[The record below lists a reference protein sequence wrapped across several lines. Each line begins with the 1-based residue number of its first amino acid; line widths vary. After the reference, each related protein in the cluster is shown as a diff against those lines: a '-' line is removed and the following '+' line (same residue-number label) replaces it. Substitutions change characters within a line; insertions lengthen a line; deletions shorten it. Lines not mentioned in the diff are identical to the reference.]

1 MQSHYRSPKK
11 NINATC
17 WQNYA
22 WVVIGLLFILSL
34 TRMQYLFAEFA
45 QAQPLK
51 VEQIYPTTLANKRL
65 ARFAN
70 APCKNLSATA
80 FKKYNENIT
89 QNPKPCMAH
98 RCNVHMPNLT
108 AI

>member
-11 NINATC
+11 NINATS

-51 VEQIYPTTLANKRL
+51 VEQIYPTRLANKRL

-70 APCKNLSATA
+70 TPSKNLSARA
-80 FKKYNENIT
+80 FKKYNENLT
-89 QNPKPCMAH
+89 QNPKPFVKSC
-98 RCNVHMPNLT
+98 CIVFGSNLKT
-108 AI
+108 L

>member
-1 MQSHYRSPKK
+1 
-11 NINATC
+11 
-17 WQNYA
+17 
-22 WVVIGLLFILSL
+22 
-34 TRMQYLFAEFA
+34 
-45 QAQPLK
+45 

-98 RCNVHMPNLT
+98 RCNVHKPNLT